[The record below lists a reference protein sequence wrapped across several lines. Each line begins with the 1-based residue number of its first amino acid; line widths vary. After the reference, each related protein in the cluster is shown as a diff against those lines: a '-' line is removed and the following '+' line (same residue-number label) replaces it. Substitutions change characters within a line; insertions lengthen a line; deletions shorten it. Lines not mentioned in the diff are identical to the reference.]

1 VTSSRIP
8 ESDRSLDRSTT
19 FPRPAPFPATAGDDA
34 PREHHGERI
43 DRSRPIAFRFDGVEY
58 PAFAGDTVASAILAN
73 GIEAPFRSPILGRP
87 RGVFSAGV
95 EEPNAFV
102 EISEP
107 WFDPIVAATTVE
119 LVDGMVVESR
129 AGVGRLR
136 EGARGRRVEHRH
148 THVELLV
155 IGSGHDGFYPARD
168 AAARGERVMLVEQ
181 RPTIS
186 EGAGGDFIAEGVTYL
201 TRTTALGLY
210 DEGYVTALE
219 RGDDVD
225 RLWHIR
231 AARVILATGS
241 FERSIAFRDNDR
253 PGVMLL
259 GAAAR
264 YLDDG
269 VRVGARA
276 VLFTAGART
285 GYTATYLRNEGLEV
299 AATAIAGDG
308 PLEPDLA
315 GGAEVFSGWTIV
327 GTRGDRRLEEVDLE
341 APNGERRT
349 LECDALLVHGGA
361 DPNLALWRAIGG
373 GMRFDEDVHAF
384 VPTEGPPWLSVLG
397 SAAGE
402 VFNDRAYWFVPSD
415 DYSRHFVDFQRDQTI
430 ADIAGAV
437 EGGLRSVEHVKRA
450 TYIGTAIDQG
460 RTSGVIT
467 AEVVNALL
475 GEAAGWQGPSNAR
488 PPSVPVS
495 FAAVSGPYRG
505 DLLDP
510 VRTTPIHAWHVER
523 GAVFEDV
530 GQWKRPWYFP
540 RDGEDMDASVARECV
555 AVRERAGLLD
565 ASTLG
570 KIEVV
575 GRDAPTFLDRMY
587 TNRMSSLAVGS
598 IRYGLMLGLDGMV
611 LDDGVAMRLAEDRY
625 LVTTTTGGAAT
636 ILDRFEEWLQT
647 EWPDLEVW
655 CTSVTEQWAVA
666 TLGGPDARGILMAA
680 GTDMDLTVDAFPHMT
695 FREGIVAGVPARL
708 ARVSFTGELSFEV
721 HVEAWSGAHVWEALI
736 AAGEPH
742 GLAPYGT
749 EAMHLLRAEKGYVIV
764 GQDTDGTVTP
774 HDLGM
779 DWIVNPSKGDF
790 VGRRSLSRADTAR
803 PDRKHLVGLLPADGD
818 ALLPE
823 GAQLVAEDTGRR
835 PIAMLG
841 HVTSSYRS
849 PSLGRTFAL
858 AMLERGH
865 ERHGDTVFAAIG
877 DRAIAATV
885 TAPVFYDV
893 EGARRDG

>member
-8 ESDRSLDRSTT
+8 EGGRS
-19 FPRPAPFPATAGDDA
+19 
-34 PREHHGERI
+34 I
-43 DRSRPIAFRFDGVEY
+43 DRSRPISFRFDGVEY
-58 PAFAGDTVASAILAN
+58 PALEGDTVASAILAN

-87 RGVFSAGV
+87 RGIFSAGV

-119 LVDGMVVESR
+119 VVHGMVVESR

-148 THVELLV
+148 AHVELLV

-168 AAARGERVMLVEQ
+168 AAARGDRVMLVEQ

-186 EGAGGDFIAEGVTYL
+186 EGAGGDFVAEGVTYL

-219 RGDDVD
+219 RTSDLD

-253 PGVMLL
+253 PGVMLA
-259 GAAAR
+259 GAALS
-264 YLDDG
+264 YLDAG
-269 VRVGARA
+269 VLIGRRTIVFAARSG
-276 VLFTAGART
+276 AGA
-285 GYTATYLRNEGLEV
+285 ASHLRHAGGEV
-299 AATAIAGDG
+299 PVIVDVGDG
-308 PLEPDLA
+308 HHDRELVGDADVL
-315 GGAEVFSGWTIV
+315 SGWTVV
-327 GTRGDRRLEEVDLE
+327 GTEGDLQLE
-341 APNGERRT
+341 AVHLEGPRGERRT
-349 LECDALLVHGGA
+349 VECDSLLVSGGA
-361 DPNLALWRAIGG
+361 DPNLALWRSIGG
-373 GMRFDEDVHAF
+373 GVRFDQDVHAF
-384 VPTEGPPWLSVLG
+384 VPTKGPVWLSVLG

-467 AEVVNALL
+467 AEVVNSLL
-475 GEAAGWQGPSNAR
+475 GEAPGWQGPSNAR

-495 FAAVSGPYRG
+495 YAAVSGPYRG

-510 VRTTPIHAWHVER
+510 VRTTPMHAWHVER

-540 RDGEDMDASVARECV
+540 REGEDMETAVARECV

-587 TNRMSSLAVGS
+587 TNRMSNLAVGS

-611 LDDGVAMRLAEDRY
+611 LDDGVAMRLADDRY
-625 LVTTTTGGAAT
+625 LVTTTTGGAAMV
-636 ILDRFEEWLQT
+636 LERFEEWLQT

-666 TLGGPDARGILMAA
+666 ALGGPDARGILMAA
-680 GTDMDLTVDAFPHMT
+680 GTDVDLTVDAFPHMT

-721 HVEAWSGAHVWEALI
+721 HVEAWSGAHIWEALV

-742 GLAPYGT
+742 GLVPYGT

-779 DWIVNPSKGDF
+779 EWIVNPSKGDF

-803 PDRKHLVGLLPADGD
+803 RDRKHLVGLLPVDGD

-823 GAQLVAEDTGRR
+823 GTQLVAEDTGRR
-835 PIAMLG
+835 PIPMLG

-865 ERHGDTVFAAIG
+865 ERHGEMLLAPIG